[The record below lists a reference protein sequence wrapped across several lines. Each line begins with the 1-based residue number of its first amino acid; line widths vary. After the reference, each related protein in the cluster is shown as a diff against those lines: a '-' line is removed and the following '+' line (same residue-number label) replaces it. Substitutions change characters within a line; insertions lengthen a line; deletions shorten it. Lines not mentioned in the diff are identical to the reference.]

1 MRFSD
6 LSNTALALET
16 RYCFQPMIGF
26 YNYLL
31 EIGASAEKL
40 AFDDSDIRDGP
51 LFNLNLSAHKRFS
64 ERLNANFGTGAEKR
78 TAYSKNIFEWERY
91 SLFLNSQY
99 KWSEDVRLSVGYSFV
114 KGDQFIVTTS
124 TAKVHQYSPVYKY
137 APIANQNLAT
147 SKYANAKAP
156 YPVFGQRSVY
166 RLPAHANTF
175 NTSIN
180 YRINSNNKMDI
191 GMQYEKINAEGNQQY
206 DATQVHLSWLHRF

>member
-16 RYCFQPMIGF
+16 RYRFQPMIGF

-40 AFDDSDIRDGP
+40 AFDDSDIRGGA

-64 ERLNANFGTGAEKR
+64 ERLNTNFRIGAEKN

-99 KWSEDVRLSVGYSFV
+99 KWS
-114 KGDQFIVTTS
+114 
-124 TAKVHQYSPVYKY
+124 
-137 APIANQNLAT
+137 
-147 SKYANAKAP
+147 
-156 YPVFGQRSVY
+156 
-166 RLPAHANTF
+166 
-175 NTSIN
+175 
-180 YRINSNNKMDI
+180 
-191 GMQYEKINAEGNQQY
+191 
-206 DATQVHLSWLHRF
+206 